1 MKFNYEF
8 LPKILIDKLRLLFKS
23 YREYR
28 SCNNLILIVSI
39 ILFKNIVDDE
49 DKDRD
54 NDSYIYSYY
63 PMSVKYWRT
72 VVGSH
77 YSNYLEILLS
87 SNIILCNWVQYVS
100 DTGKV
105 SRVKGYRINPALLN
119 DKFSLIKYFGN
130 KSESKTSDMVFNL
143 SDEDT
148 PMKSLGF
155 KPEFITM
162 KKALA
167 MNFVNTGLSDVV
179 NRYKN
184 KDYIPGVPKT
194 MPVQVKILKEDG
206 SFDSHHMSVEAAQ
219 KIAEERGKQFLYY
232 KNKFII
238 ADEQQFDHVVLKN
251 LNANYQWQINS
262 FLPEK
267 YNFRRNKRTLRV
279 YSKLS
284 SLPSAL
290 LPFIRI
296 NGRYIM
302 QADLKCSQFT
312 LFGNLMNFYINNSGD
327 ELVGLFKQKPCK
339 TFIKN
344 LVTIFDRHSDEFPDQ
359 GLSTENPYEDQ
370 NNDNNIYKF
379 IIDSL
384 IHDFYGIVRSE
395 LNLPQRDHAKGIA
408 FRTVFAKPKPE
419 NEMVR
424 QLRSLYPSVV
434 SIINEFKEKYGYNQF
449 SIGLQRIEAEVFIDH
464 IWNKVKKSGI
474 NSFTRHDSIVFP
486 ISMKQ
491 KVQEIITGVFADF
504 DFIYRIE
511 YEVFNAEEIDL
522 RLVHETNYV
531 DTMEDYDKIF
541 FYTMFEARKDAK
553 KEAMKQGKMNLL
565 FEQLGDI
572 ELPKTIEN
580 DYFKYVTLDTLGM
593 IAELDDLSSEIRLS
607 LEEDIA
613 NLLSNYPVP
622 FFQDK
627 TNALIRWLVE
637 LNI

>member
-8 LPKILIDKLRLLFKS
+8 LPKILIEKLRSLFKS

-28 SCNNLILIVSI
+28 TCNNLILIVCI
-39 ILFKNIVDDE
+39 ILIKNIVDDDME
-49 DKDRD
+49 LND
-54 NDSYIYSYY
+54 DSYIYSYY
-63 PMSVKYWRT
+63 PLSVKYWRT
-72 VVGSH
+72 VIGTH
-77 YSNYLEILLS
+77 YSKYLEILLS
-87 SNIILCNWVQYVS
+87 NNIILCDWVRYVS
-100 DTGKV
+100 DTGRV

-119 DKFSLIKYFGN
+119 DKFSLIKYLGN
-130 KSESKTSDMVFNL
+130 KSKSKTSDMIFNL
-143 SDEDT
+143 SDEST
-148 PMKSLGF
+148 PMRSIGF
-155 KPEFITM
+155 KPELITM
-162 KKALA
+162 KKPLA
-167 MNFVNTGLSDVV
+167 MNFVNNGLSDVV

-194 MPVQVKILKEDG
+194 MPVKVRILKEDG

-219 KIAEERGKQFLYY
+219 KIAEERGKQFFYY

-238 ADEQQFDHVVLKN
+238 ADEQQFDRVVLQN
-251 LNANYQWQINS
+251 LNANYQWQISS

-302 QADLKCSQFT
+302 QADLKCSQFV
-312 LFGNLMNFYINNSGD
+312 LFANLMNFYVNKSGD
-327 ELVGLFKQKPCK
+327 ELVGLFKKKPCK
-339 TFIKN
+339 TFIRN
-344 LVTIFDRHSDEFPDQ
+344 LVNIFDQHSDEFPDQ
-359 GLSTENPYEDQ
+359 GLSTDNPPEDQ
-370 NNDNNIYKF
+370 YDDNNIYKF
-379 IIDSL
+379 LIDSL
-384 IHDFYGIVRSE
+384 VHDFYGIIRSE
-395 LNLPQRDHAKGIA
+395 LNLPQREHGKGIA

-424 QLRSLYPSVV
+424 QLRSLYPSIV
-434 SIINEFKEKYGYNQF
+434 SIINDFKNKYGYNQF

-464 IWNKVKKSGI
+464 IWKKVRESGI

-511 YEVFNAEEIDL
+511 YEVFNAEEIDS
-522 RLVHETNYV
+522 RLVDDTNYI
-531 DTMEDYDKIF
+531 DTMEDYDMTF

-553 KEAMKQGKMNLL
+553 KEAMKQEKMNLL
-565 FEQLGDI
+565 FEQLEDI
-572 ELPKTIEN
+572 ELPKNIEN

-593 IAELDDLSSEIRLS
+593 IAGLDDLTSETRLS

-613 NLLSNYPVP
+613 NLLSNFPVP

-637 LNI
+637 LNM